1 MRSHRPATFARLLL
15 GVLLGFIVPAV
26 RANTAVTLGTVSQ
39 VTGPQ
44 DLDLAGQMIY
54 AINFSANDPVRT
66 VAGVQFIPDTQ
77 TIVGAV
83 LYGPNN
89 VTPWQNRPEFGA
101 SADANELEEILH
113 DIRWASGADK
123 LSAQLAV
130 TAGDEYKLQVLFS
143 ANGFEDRKWDI
154 RVNGQNAVDEVTS
167 LGASPGQTYSVNRA
181 TLFTYQFTAPSGQVL
196 VEMGNLFGQNEGG
209 DRNPI
214 WQALTLERVTIPPT
228 PDDVTLSPAQFF
240 PTQTA
245 AIGTFAVTDGKSPP
259 VSHTIT
265 LVSGTG
271 ATDNAKFTVSGMQ
284 LLPQPFDFSGVPPG
298 TVYSIRVRAEDAAAA
313 SRFIEKVFSV
323 TVAAPHAPTAV
334 TLDTTTVGA
343 ASVPGMLAGN
353 LGATDQDSFDRHTFS
368 LVGGAG
374 STDNALF
381 VVSGSELR
389 FAQTLST
396 GITSISIRLRATDLA
411 GLFVETAFTLPVAA
425 PQLRINE
432 FLAGNTTGLTDE
444 ALVPQDWIEIRNTL
458 AQSIDIAGWYLTD
471 DPDNLTK
478 WQFPSRVIGA
488 NGYLVVFAD
497 GRGTPPGGSSQL
509 HTNFSLSGSGERIL
523 LVKPDGVTVASEI
536 NPPEQFPNVT
546 YGYNAAGT
554 QLGYLLTPTPGAA
567 NSALTTYGQN
577 AVSFSQQRG
586 LYSANF
592 SLTLTASAPGSTI
605 RYTLDGTKP
614 TAGTGTVYVGPISIS
629 PDTTGTKRGSRIVR
643 AIAVNAQA
651 AYAPVNTHTY
661 LFINGT
667 AGPTTA
673 VTGQS
678 NLVTS
683 ITTHPTYGPLLDDA
697 LLALPSLSVIL
708 PSGLSTSENEGSIE
722 LMNPAGVEAGF
733 QINCGINATGT
744 TSLGSP
750 KLSMAAKFRLQYGD
764 AKLDYPVF
772 AVGSTAPDSA
782 AVEFKELRLRSHSH
796 DTFYWLG
803 TAENPPVPYGSPSVT
818 RSGDAQL
825 MRNLW
830 MDEMQIRMGQPGK
843 RGRQVHL
850 YLNGEYRGIYHVHEH
865 ADEDF
870 MASYYPG
877 SGEDFHFTGGATT
890 GSNHG
895 NGDVWTVPWNSLK
908 NSLGN
913 YTEAKRW
920 VDVTNL
926 ADYMVQSYYA
936 GNDWDWWPQR
946 NWAAAGPKLPDKGGW
961 KFFQQDSDISLQDIV
976 ANNTDQNVPDGVFY
990 TLMNHEEFRVLFRDR
1005 AYKHCFHGGA
1015 LTPAVAGAFYD
1026 ARINE
1031 IFTAIIA
1038 ETARWQP
1045 GSSVAALPWDRDQ
1058 EWVNEWNYLKNTFF
1072 PQRSAALIAQLRA
1085 RPGWWPVE
1093 PAEMNQHGGSVPG
1106 GFNVTFTGPAGTIY
1120 YTLDGSDPRLTGGAV
1135 AGTAA
1140 AYSGPIAINA
1150 SRTVRARVLNAGN
1163 WSALNEATFFV
1174 TQDYT
1179 KLVMT
1184 EAHYHPLP
1192 NGAIDGDEYEF
1203 VEFKNIGGTTIDLGG
1218 LNFTNGIT
1226 YTFPLGS
1233 TLAPGSFWVIAPNAA
1248 AFAARYPGRTLN
1260 GIYTGRLSNSGERL
1274 TLVDGIGAQ
1283 VMNFVYDD
1291 ILPWPISADGQG
1303 FSVVARTPAI
1313 HTDPGN
1319 ALSWR
1324 ASANIGGSPGA
1335 DDPADSIAGVLINEI
1350 LTNSAA
1356 PFTDTIELFNPST
1369 SAAAI
1374 GDWWLS
1380 DSVSVP
1386 KKYRIPTGTMIAA
1399 GGYATFSEAQFN
1411 PGGGTSFALNQ
1422 NGGQLYLFSGD
1433 AAGNLTGYA
1442 HGIEFQ
1448 AADQNVSFGRFLNSL
1463 GYESF
1468 LAQSARTFG
1477 SENSGPLIGPLVIN
1491 EIQYNPPAGY
1501 DEFVEIRNISGAA
1514 VNLWD
1519 AANPANT
1526 WQINGISFNF
1536 PGGMS
1541 IPAGGYALIVGIDPA
1556 VFRTKYQVPAAVQIF
1571 GPYAGMLDNGG
1582 ERIELRKPM
1591 PPYVNGT
1598 GQTIIPYV
1606 IVDSVRFSDVGPWPT
1621 GAAGGGSSLQRQSS
1635 LAPADDSA
1643 NWFASGISPGAASV
1657 YNSPPAITLLAP
1669 LNGATFTLPAAI
1681 TLAADA
1687 VDTDGYI
1694 SKVEFFD
1701 GAAKIA
1707 EVTTAPFIFTWTTAT
1722 AGTHSISA
1730 KATDGSLGITTSATA
1745 SITVNSGT
1753 GSVTGTGWRGEY
1765 FKDTNASTHL
1775 TVTDNTVRTRTD
1787 TTINF
1792 NDGTGWPNT
1801 LFPGNSEI
1809 PAIGTDLFSV
1819 RWSAQ
1824 FLPPSTASY
1833 NFYATSAAGV
1843 RLYVGGQLVIN
1854 NWTAHAL
1861 TTNSASVSLNGGQL
1875 YDIVLEFF
1883 ETSLGAVVSLE
1894 YESSGASPPITRAI
1908 LPASRVYPAGAPIIL
1923 KQPAAFALTSG
1934 SAAVFSV
1941 LAAGAQ
1947 PLSYQWRFNGAD
1959 IAGATGQSLVLPLP
1973 LLTQAGN
1980 YSVRITNSL
1989 GTVTSSNAAL
1999 TIPDSDGDGLA
2010 NYWETLHGLSTSVND
2025 AALDPDEDGKT
2036 NLQEFTAGTN
2046 PLDPASFLN
2055 LIVTPVSGGNTLSF
2069 TAQSYKAYGLQY
2081 QTGGGPWITLQYYA
2095 AEPAQR
2101 NITYTDTTTETR
2113 TYRVVT
2119 PAIPPSIATHPANVT
2134 LTNSSFATISV
2145 SANGDQPFS
2154 YQWQFNGA
2162 DIAGA
2167 TSAGLTINSPLVT
2180 QSGQYRVRVTN
2191 SFGNITSNAATFT
2204 VYDGDT
2210 DGTPNYWESANGLS
2224 VSVADSTLDSDGDG
2238 MSNLAEFLAN
2248 TNPKNASSRLAVAIS
2263 PAAGA
2268 GSTLSFTA
2276 QPYRTYGI
2284 QYRDSLTSGAWTTLQ
2299 TYPAAASAQTINYT
2313 DPSAPAARF
2322 YRIITP

>member
-1 MRSHRPATFARLLL
+1 MASDYPFISALHRILKMSLRTAALIMALAALPFGAFAAFSITEILPVNTEGLKDEDGTFQPWIELWNTDTANKASLSGYKLVHGGTQWTL
-15 GVLLGFIVPAV
+15 PAV
-26 RANTAVTLGTVSQ
+26 EILPDDYIVIFASGKN
-39 VTGPQ
+39 
-44 DLDLAGQMIY
+44 
-54 AINFSANDPVRT
+54 RT
-66 VAGVQFIPDTQ
+66 V
-77 TIVGAV
+77 
-83 LYGPNN
+83 
-89 VTPWQNRPEFGA
+89 
-101 SADANELEEILH
+101 
-113 DIRWASGADK
+113 
-123 LSAQLAV
+123 
-130 TAGDEYKLQVLFS
+130 
-143 ANGFEDRKWDI
+143 
-154 RVNGQNAVDEVTS
+154 VTS
-167 LGASPGQTYSVNRA
+167 P
-181 TLFTYQFTAPSGQVL
+181 
-196 VEMGNLFGQNEGG
+196 
-209 DRNPI
+209 
-214 WQALTLERVTIPPT
+214 
-228 PDDVTLSPAQFF
+228 
-240 PTQTA
+240 
-245 AIGTFAVTDGKSPP
+245 
-259 VSHTIT
+259 
-265 LVSGTG
+265 
-271 ATDNAKFTVSGMQ
+271 
-284 LLPQPFDFSGVPPG
+284 
-298 TVYSIRVRAEDAAAA
+298 
-313 SRFIEKVFSV
+313 
-323 TVAAPHAPTAV
+323 
-334 TLDTTTVGA
+334 
-343 ASVPGMLAGN
+343 
-353 LGATDQDSFDRHTFS
+353 
-368 LVGGAG
+368 
-374 STDNALF
+374 
-381 VVSGSELR
+381 
-389 FAQTLST
+389 
-396 GITSISIRLRATDLA
+396 
-411 GLFVETAFTLPVAA
+411 
-425 PQLRINE
+425 
-432 FLAGNTTGLTDE
+432 
-444 ALVPQDWIEIRNTL
+444 
-458 AQSIDIAGWYLTD
+458 
-471 DPDNLTK
+471 
-478 WQFPSRVIGA
+478 
-488 NGYLVVFAD
+488 
-497 GRGTPPGGSSQL
+497 L
-509 HTNFSLSGSGERIL
+509 HTNFTLSGTGGSLSLLRPDNGTESSFPSYPALAADVSHGREKAELTLTGNYTSPTPGESNNYTGTGVAGHVLYSAGSRAFTGSLNVALSQETPVAGAVIRYTTNGSVPISTSTAYTAGAQIPITATTLLRARVFETGKLPGETETEGYLLLDGTTSNFNTAAPIIVVSNFGLGTFPDNSDQASFMWVWEPSATDGRARLSNLPTLATRSVVDRRGSSTLGNEKTNFNLEARKGREDSDRDIVLLGMPEGADWVFHAPFHFDRSLMHNPFFYALSNNIGSVAMRTRMAEVFVETNGGALNFTGSGSG
-523 LVKPDGVTVASEI
+523 DYFGVY
-536 NPPEQFPNVT
+536 NVMEKVRRGKDRVNIAKLDT
-546 YGYNAAGT
+546 YDNDAVGKTGGYIFKVDRLDPGDSGFGAAG
-554 QLGYLLTPTPGAA
+554 QGFAYYYPKEIAIKVPQRDPQEQYLTSYL
-567 NSALTTYGQN
+567 NSANT
-577 AVSFSQQRG
+577 A
-586 LYSANF
+586 LYSATYTNPTTGYAAWIDVPLAVDHHLLNTWTFNVDALRLSAYLHKDQEGKIVFGPVWDVDRGLSSTDGRDVNPAVWSSGGGTDFFNYWWFNRLFSDPDFYQRYIDRWVDLRRGQFSPASVNALLDTLNAEITAEAVTRDLARWNMSKRDWTSPFTSTYYPANQAAEVQRLKDYLQQRANF
-592 SLTLTASAPGSTI
+592 FDSQWVGAVTFSSNGGTISPGFTLTMTKPAGTTAY
-605 RYTLDGTKP
+605 YTLDGTDP
-614 TAGTGTVYVGPISIS
+614 RPSGGAVPSAGNVFVYSGPVTINS
-629 PDTTGTKRGSRIVR
+629 TTRVR
-643 AIAVNAQA
+643 AR
-651 AYAPVNTHTY
+651 AY
-661 LFINGT
+661 
-667 AGPTTA
+667 
-673 VTGQS
+673 
-678 NLVTS
+678 
-683 ITTHPTYGPLLDDA
+683 HPTW
-697 LLALPSLSVIL
+697 
-708 PSGLSTSENEGSIE
+708 
-722 LMNPAGVEAGF
+722 
-733 QINCGINATGT
+733 
-744 TSLGSP
+744 
-750 KLSMAAKFRLQYGD
+750 
-764 AKLDYPVF
+764 
-772 AVGSTAPDSA
+772 SA
-782 AVEFKELRLRSHSH
+782 
-796 DTFYWLG
+796 
-803 TAENPPVPYGSPSVT
+803 
-818 RSGDAQL
+818 
-825 MRNLW
+825 
-830 MDEMQIRMGQPGK
+830 
-843 RGRQVHL
+843 
-850 YLNGEYRGIYHVHEH
+850 
-865 ADEDF
+865 
-870 MASYYPG
+870 
-877 SGEDFHFTGGATT
+877 
-890 GSNHG
+890 
-895 NGDVWTVPWNSLK
+895 
-908 NSLGN
+908 
-913 YTEAKRW
+913 
-920 VDVTNL
+920 
-926 ADYMVQSYYA
+926 
-936 GNDWDWWPQR
+936 
-946 NWAAAGPKLPDKGGW
+946 
-961 KFFQQDSDISLQDIV
+961 
-976 ANNTDQNVPDGVFY
+976 
-990 TLMNHEEFRVLFRDR
+990 
-1005 AYKHCFHGGA
+1005 
-1015 LTPAVAGAFYD
+1015 
-1026 ARINE
+1026 
-1031 IFTAIIA
+1031 
-1038 ETARWQP
+1038 
-1045 GSSVAALPWDRDQ
+1045 
-1058 EWVNEWNYLKNTFF
+1058 
-1072 PQRSAALIAQLRA
+1072 
-1085 RPGWWPVE
+1085 
-1093 PAEMNQHGGSVPG
+1093 
-1106 GFNVTFTGPAGTIY
+1106 
-1120 YTLDGSDPRLTGGAV
+1120 LTGGGNPPLVSKWSGVTEAV
-1135 AGTAA
+1135 FSTDPPAA
-1140 AYSGPIAINA
+1140 K
-1150 SRTVRARVLNAGN
+1150 
-1163 WSALNEATFFV
+1163 
-1174 TQDYT
+1174 D
-1179 KLVMT
+1179 KLVIT
-1184 EAHYHPLP
+1184 ELQYNPLP
-1192 NGAIDGDEYEF
+1192 NGATDGDQYEF
-1203 VEFKNIGGTTIDLGG
+1203 VEFKNISAGTLNLTG
-1218 LNFTNGIT
+1218 LTFTSGIT
-1226 YTFPLGS
+1226 YTFPPGA
-1233 TLAPGSFWVIAPNAA
+1233 TLSAGSFWVIGRNSTE
-1248 AFAARYPGRTLN
+1248 FTARYPGRTLN
-1260 GIYTGRLSNSGERL
+1260 GIYTGKLDDGGERL
-1274 TLVDGIGAQ
+1274 TLVDSFNGA
-1283 VMNFVYDD
+1283 VVDFDYDD
-1291 ILPWPISADGQG
+1291 VLPWPISADGQG
-1303 FSVVARTPAI
+1303 FSIVARTPAT

-1335 DDPADSIAGVLINEI
+1335 DDPADSIAGVLINEV
-1350 LTNSAA
+1350 LTNSAT
-1356 PFTDTIELFNPST
+1356 PFTDTIELLNPSA
-1369 SAAAI
+1369 SAADI

-1411 PGGGTSFALNQ
+1411 PGGGTSFALSQ

-1468 LAQSARTFG
+1468 LAQISRTFG
-1477 SENSGPLIGPLVIN
+1477 AANSGPVVGPLVIN

-1501 DEFVEIRNISGAA
+1501 DEFIEILNISGAT
-1514 VNLWD
+1514 VNLWNP
-1519 AANPANT
+1519 AYPANT
-1526 WQINGISFNF
+1526 WRVDGVGFNF
-1536 PGGMS
+1536 PAASS
-1541 IPAGGYALIVGIDPA
+1541 IPAGGYALVVGIDPA
-1556 VFRTKYQVPAAVQIF
+1556 TFRTKYQVPAAVQIF
-1571 GPYAGMLDNGG
+1571 GPYPGLLDNGG
-1582 ERIELRKPM
+1582 ERIELEKPGT
-1591 PPYVNGT
+1591 PYVDAT
-1598 GQTIIPYV
+1598 SQTIIPYIV
-1606 IVDSVRFSDVGPWPT
+1606 VDSVRYSNSTPWPV
-1621 GAAGGGSSLQRQSS
+1621 GAAGTGASLQRQNSNIN
-1635 LAPADDSA
+1635 ADDSA
-1643 NWFASGISPGAASV
+1643 NWFASGISPGATNV
-1657 YNSPPAITLLAP
+1657 YNAPPAITLLAP
-1669 LNGATFTLPAAI
+1669 LNGTTFTLPAAI